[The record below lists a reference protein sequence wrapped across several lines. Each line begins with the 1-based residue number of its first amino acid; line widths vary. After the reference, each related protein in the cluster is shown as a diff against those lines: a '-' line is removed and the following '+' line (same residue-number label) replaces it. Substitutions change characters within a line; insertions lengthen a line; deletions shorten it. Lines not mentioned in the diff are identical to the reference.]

1 MDFLKEWEAKLHI
14 KITCSQEDEPMGTAG
29 PLGLARAILA
39 PNGDGSDDPFF
50 VLNSDVICDFPL
62 KEMLEF
68 HRAKKAEATVL
79 VTKVEDPSKYGAFE
93 GGKGGGE
100 RRRRMRRRRR
110 GNEELKK
117 MEKAHTTSTLFKKK
131 INPTFLGVVVVDAED
146 RVERFVEKPQVFVG
160 DRINAGIYCLS
171 PEVLGRIE
179 NRPTSIE
186 KETFPAVAAD
196 RKLFAFT
203 LPGYWM
209 DVGQPRDYLTGEVA
223 FFRVVKFSREEEER
237 EGRRKEE
244 KKEKTHLAALSPLPL
259 DPPPPARLSIRNPP
273 PPPRRPQA
281 PPRLPPHQGPG
292 RARQLQRRLH
302 DRGQRPHR
310 PLG

>member
-1 MDFLKEWEAKLHI
+1 MMDFLKEWEAKLGI

-39 PNGDGSDDPFF
+39 PKGDGSDDPFF

-79 VTKVEDPSKYGAFE
+79 VTRVEDPSKYGE
-93 GGKGGGE
+93 RKG
-100 RRRRMRRRRR
+100 RRRR
-110 GNEELKK
+110 EEEKQKTEILKK
-117 MEKAHTTSTLFKKK
+117 DGRKKK
-131 INPTFLGVVVVDAED
+131 LTRDFSLDLLDFLPTTTKKNQPTNPPTLSPSGVVVVDAED

-209 DVGQPRDYLTGEVA
+209 DVGQPRDYLTGE
-223 FFRVVKFSREEEER
+223 RDSREVLSFEFLREEER
-237 EGRRKEE
+237 ERE
-244 KKEKTHLAALSPLPL
+244 KKKKKKKKKKKERNSPLFFPFFLSPLPSTH
-259 DPPPPARLSIRNPP
+259 PK
-273 PPPRRPQA
+273 
-281 PPRLPPHQGPG
+281 
-292 RARQLQRRLH
+292 
-302 DRGQRPHR
+302 
-310 PLG
+310 

>member
-1 MDFLKEWEAKLHI
+1 
-14 KITCSQEDEPMGTAG
+14 
-29 PLGLARAILA
+29 
-39 PNGDGSDDPFF
+39 
-50 VLNSDVICDFPL
+50 
-62 KEMLEF
+62 
-68 HRAKKAEATVL
+68 
-79 VTKVEDPSKYGAFE
+79 
-93 GGKGGGE
+93 
-100 RRRRMRRRRR
+100 MRRRRR

-237 EGRRKEE
+237 EGRRKE

-259 DPPPPARLSIRNPP
+259 GGGGGGRGARGARAPPPPPPAPPAPGGPP
-273 PPPRRPQA
+273 PPPRPPARPKA
-281 PPRLPPHQGPG
+281 GEDREMLWRRQGEN
-292 RARQLQRRLH
+292 A
-302 DRGQRPHR
+302 DAADD
-310 PLG
+310 

>member
-1 MDFLKEWEAKLHI
+1 
-14 KITCSQEDEPMGTAG
+14 
-29 PLGLARAILA
+29 
-39 PNGDGSDDPFF
+39 
-50 VLNSDVICDFPL
+50 
-62 KEMLEF
+62 
-68 HRAKKAEATVL
+68 
-79 VTKVEDPSKYGAFE
+79 
-93 GGKGGGE
+93 
-100 RRRRMRRRRR
+100 MRRRRR

-209 DVGQPRDYLTGEVA
+209 DVGQPRDYLTGLEL
-223 FFRVVKFSREEEER
+223 
-237 EGRRKEE
+237 
-244 KKEKTHLAALSPLPL
+244 HLASLARKDPASLASGDGIEGHVLL
-259 DPPPPARLSIRNPP
+259 DPSVVIGGGCKIGPNVCIGKGCVIGEGVRIRDAVLLHGVKVKDFARVADSIVGWSSSVGRWSRVENKAVLGEDVHV
-273 PPPRRPQA
+273 RDEVMLNGTVV
-281 PPRLPPHQGPG
+281 LPHKEIKESQMEPG
-292 RARQLQRRLH
+292 AIVM
-302 DRGQRPHR
+302 
-310 PLG
+310 

>member
-1 MDFLKEWEAKLHI
+1 MMDFLKEWEAKLHI

-93 GGKGGGE
+93 GGKGGGA

-131 INPTFLGVVVVDAED
+131 
-146 RVERFVEKPQVFVG
+146 
-160 DRINAGIYCLS
+160 
-171 PEVLGRIE
+171 
-179 NRPTSIE
+179 SIQ
-186 KETFPAVAAD
+186 
-196 RKLFAFT
+196 LF
-203 LPGYWM
+203 
-209 DVGQPRDYLTGEVA
+209 
-223 FFRVVKFSREEEER
+223 
-237 EGRRKEE
+237 
-244 KKEKTHLAALSPLPL
+244 
-259 DPPPPARLSIRNPP
+259 
-273 PPPRRPQA
+273 
-281 PPRLPPHQGPG
+281 
-292 RARQLQRRLH
+292 
-302 DRGQRPHR
+302 
-310 PLG
+310 